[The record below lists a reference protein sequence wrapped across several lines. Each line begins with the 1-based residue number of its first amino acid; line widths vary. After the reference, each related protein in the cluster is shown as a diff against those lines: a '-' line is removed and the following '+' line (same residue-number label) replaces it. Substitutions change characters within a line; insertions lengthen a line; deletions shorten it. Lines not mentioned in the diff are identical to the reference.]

1 MATETKTFDLSTI
14 SNAKGSATY
23 GFTYSGG
30 VLTPAN
36 KGKDSTYAYAKLTFE
51 MPANGTLTLGV
62 TQSSEKNFDF
72 GLVSN
77 LDSSLSYDTSVDSSV
92 KYNAKGLDGSTTITY
107 DNVTK
112 GSHFITVKYKKDGS
126 ANNGSDAFNITSLV
140 ATYEAAVEGVTTFDL
155 STLELAEG
163 TYDITVVAKADGYKD
178 SAESEAVSY
187 EVTAEDA
194 LAGTW
199 VLNDVI
205 SAPTENFGFN
215 LDFSMTDGVRTIYS
229 SSAYNYLYLQKTA
242 FFAFLAPV
250 TSQGYSSETQPRFCY
265 VANKQ
270 SYNGWYYTS
279 GGVATSDLVS
289 SSPPS
294 ITITTHSSEVTNGD
308 VLLAW
313 LQANATKQ

>member
-36 KGKDSTYAYAKLTFE
+36 KGVNTSYAYAKLTFD
-51 MPANGTLTLGV
+51 MPADGTLKLGV

-77 LDSSLSYDTSVDSSV
+77 LDSSLSYGTSVDSSA

-126 ANNGSDAFNITSLV
+126 QSTGSDAFNITSLV

-163 TYDITVVAKADGYKD
+163 TYDVTVVAKADGYKD

-187 EVTAEDA
+187 EVAADE
-194 LAGTW
+194 L
-199 VLNDVI
+199 I
-205 SAPTENFGFN
+205 
-215 LDFSMTDGVRTIYS
+215 
-229 SSAYNYLYLQKTA
+229 
-242 FFAFLAPV
+242 
-250 TSQGYSSETQPRFCY
+250 
-265 VANKQ
+265 
-270 SYNGWYYTS
+270 
-279 GGVATSDLVS
+279 
-289 SSPPS
+289 
-294 ITITTHSSEVTNGD
+294 
-308 VLLAW
+308 
-313 LQANATKQ
+313 